1 MGISPD
7 TERLARAMFRPE
19 QIPDVLEDLGW
30 YDSELP
36 DNVHRAVLALSKGNI
51 DALLGYVA
59 AAVTDFRDVL
69 LWASEPEPTPEERAA
84 AQARVRSLV
93 REAAQRRRRLAFPA
107 RNHPENRA
115 AKVCPGRQC
124 VMAVMPVTSRHP
136 AAIPPGTAT

>member
-19 QIPDVLEDLGW
+19 QIPDVLEVLGW

-93 REAAQRRRRLAFPA
+93 REAAQRRRRYLEDRFGAEGA
-107 RNHPENRA
+107 EQIERSNRNLFGE
-115 AKVCPGRQC
+115 GRG
-124 VMAVMPVTSRHP
+124 ASAETD
-136 AAIPPGTAT
+136 